1 MSKMGP
7 TIYTH
12 DSTYTNG
19 IPFHSNTR
27 LLESIYRRIP
37 PLGSRDTLNPQIPK
51 KGWLMTP
58 FFTHLNTAYSIPS
71 LPYSNDVPI
80 PLNMSTGWIHTC
92 LPPSWRVGIHV
103 KPDERQVMVIRRRQL
118 GVGQFVLYLLVAFF
132 QRGISGYGYKS
143 DVVTLL

>member
-1 MSKMGP
+1 
-7 TIYTH
+7 
-12 DSTYTNG
+12 
-19 IPFHSNTR
+19 
-27 LLESIYRRIP
+27 
-37 PLGSRDTLNPQIPK
+37 
-51 KGWLMTP
+51 MTP
-58 FFTHLNTAYSIPS
+58 FFTHLNTAYSIPP